1 MQPGLAS
8 SQTAFRIHRSRH
20 LSIQGKEKMTWQAQ
34 PMEYGISIFFF
45 YMFTISTMVLL
56 SDNLEAKKPKLSA
69 QAISLRKLNKHKLSC
84 AERQK

>member
-1 MQPGLAS
+1 MAGSAD
-8 SQTAFRIHRSRH
+8 
-20 LSIQGKEKMTWQAQ
+20 
-34 PMEYGISIFFF
+34 GIWDLNIFF

-69 QAISLRKLNKHKLSC
+69 QAVSLRKLNKHKLSC